1 MNLKSKEKKWKKFF
15 FYFFREV
22 FIIEGITFLILL
34 IMEDSKKGLVSNY
47 LDLKVFLI
55 IVAVSGIISLLGSNY
70 LSLNRY

>member
-22 FIIEGITFLILL
+22 FIIESITFLILL

-55 IVAVSGIISLLGSNY
+55 IAVVSGIISLLGSNY
-70 LSLNRY
+70 FSLNRY